1 LISDKS
7 NDIKGKIYLFFDEIQ
22 NIPKWEKLVNSYFSK
37 EGYDIYVTCSN
48 SKLLSCEFATF
59 LLGRYVK
66 LDVYL
71 FPFREYL
78 QYYNITNDYNSNF
91 IRYIQSWGMPSTLEY
106 SEEDKIIILMDLYN
120 SIILKD
126 IVQRNNV
133 SNIDL
138 LDRIIRFI
146 MYNIGQTFS

>member
-1 LISDKS
+1 
-7 NDIKGKIYLFFDEIQ
+7 
-22 NIPKWEKLVNSYFSK
+22 
-37 EGYDIYVTCSN
+37 
-48 SKLLSCEFATF
+48 
-59 LLGRYVK
+59 
-66 LDVYL
+66 
-71 FPFREYL
+71 
-78 QYYNITNDYNSNF
+78 
-91 IRYIQSWGMPSTLEY
+91 MPSTLEY
-106 SEEDKIIILMDLYN
+106 SEEDKKIILMDLYN